1 MICTED
7 ARTDRLGSRPL
18 RAAAPLLLLT
28 ITALGGYLR
37 FYQIGSKGL
46 WLDEA
51 FSIWMGQQP
60 LAEMLQ
66 WLVRIDQ
73 HPPLYYMLLRA
84 WLGLGDGT
92 GTVRALSALCST
104 LTVPVIFLL
113 GRRLSGL
120 WAGLLA
126 ALLLA
131 VSPFHV
137 HFAQEAR
144 MYALLALS
152 ASLAMVALAHLL
164 TDPQAGE
171 LGLGQ
176 QMARFWRIRQ
186 ETGTWLPVRAIQ
198 TDLAWLCYILFT
210 VSTLL
215 THNTAVFL
223 PIAASIYV
231 LGTWAVTR
239 SSARAVSGA
248 SGTAGSTS
256 QNGDRGVR
264 PADPPTLCPV
274 MAESHAT
281 CQGREGL
288 GPGFLRN
295 WLIAHLAVS
304 LLWSPWLPTFVAQ
317 SAGVLR
323 EFWLPEPTW
332 GAVVYVL
339 RVFVSDFLSLPPVA
353 AYAVLALY
361 LALAALGAVY
371 LARRR
376 AGGRLLVI
384 LLITPIAGEWL
395 VSLVR
400 PIFYDRTLIWASIPL
415 YLLLTAGI
423 QRLRRW
429 PLALAA
435 ILLALTV
442 NGFSLREYYVRFEKE
457 GWDEAAALV
466 AERAVPD
473 DLILFNATW
482 VQIPFDYYFHRESHQ
497 QVAEHG
503 VPVDL
508 FDRQVLEPKMAE
520 SDLPRLGALVRGR
533 DRVWLVYS
541 HNWYTDPKGL
551 IPAALEE
558 EMHRRHQWSFYGV
571 EVHLY
576 AGYQQYRAR
585 TDYPAVR

>member
-1 MICTED
+1 MICPEG
-7 ARTDRLGSRPL
+7 ARKDRLGSPPL
-18 RAAAPLLLLT
+18 RAAAPFLLLT
-28 ITALGGYLR
+28 IAALGGSLR
-37 FYQIGSKGL
+37 FHQIGINSL

-66 WLVRIDQ
+66 WLIRIDQ

-92 GTVRALSALCST
+92 GTVRALSALFST
-104 LTVPVIFLL
+104 LTIPTIFLL
-113 GRRLSGL
+113 GRRLAGL
-120 WAGLLA
+120 RAGLLA

-131 VSPFHV
+131 VSPLHV

-152 ASLAMVALAHLL
+152 ASLAMSAMAYLLA
-164 TDPQAGE
+164 DRQAGE

-176 QMARFWRIRQ
+176 QLARFWRTRR
-186 ETGTWLPVRAIQ
+186 ETRAWLPVRAVQ
-198 TDLAWLCYILFT
+198 TDLAWLSYILFT
-210 VSTLL
+210 VCTLL
-215 THNTAVFL
+215 THNTAIFL
-223 PIAASIYV
+223 PVAASIYV
-231 LGTWAVTR
+231 LGAWVFWR
-239 SSARAVSGA
+239 SGA
-248 SGTAGSTS
+248 RS
-256 QNGDRGVR
+256 V
-264 PADPPTLCPV
+264 DPPSLCPV
-274 MAESHAT
+274 KAESHAT

-288 GPGFLRN
+288 GPTFTRN
-295 WLIAHLAVS
+295 WLIAHLAVL
-304 LLWSPWLPTFVAQ
+304 LLWSPWLPAFVAQ

-323 EFWLPEPTW
+323 EFWLPPPTW
-332 GAVVYVL
+332 GAVVYIL
-339 RVFVSDFLSLPPVA
+339 RVFVSDFLPLPPVPAHVVLA
-353 AYAVLALY
+353 AYVVLAV
-361 LALAALGAVY
+361 LGAVY

-400 PIFYDRTLIWASIPL
+400 PILYDRTLIWASIPL
-415 YLLLTAGI
+415 YLLLAAGI
-423 QRLRRW
+423 QQLRRW

-442 NGFSLREYYVRFEKE
+442 NGFSLREYYLRYEKE

-466 AERAVPD
+466 AEQAVPD

-482 VQIPFDYYFHRESHQ
+482 VQIPFDYYFHREPHPP
-497 QVAEHG
+497 VTEHG

-520 SDLPRLGALVRGR
+520 GDLPRLLALVEVH

-541 HNWYTDPKGL
+541 HSWYTDPEGL
-551 IPAALEE
+551 IPAALGAELQ
-558 EMHRRHQWSFYGV
+558 RRHQWSFYGV
-571 EVHLY
+571 QVHLY
-576 AGYQQYRAR
+576 GR
-585 TDYPAVR
+585 